1 MSIAR
6 KILMGSSGGKKS
18 TYVDDVFSTYV
29 YKGTGSPQ
37 TITNG
42 IDLAGEGGLVWTK
55 IRNLSYGHFLFDTV
69 NGNGNYLRSDTS
81 DAHAA
86 YATSGTNAGI
96 TAFNNNGYSLG
107 ADQSFQCLNYV
118 NNEYA

>member
-18 TYVDDVFSTYV
+18 TYVEDLFSTYL

-42 IDLAGEGGLVWTK
+42 IDLAGEGGMTWIKSRNWTRSHN
-55 IRNLSYGHFLFDTV
+55 IYDTV
-69 NGNGNYLRSDTS
+69 RG
-81 DAHAA
+81 
-86 YATSGTNAGI
+86 
-96 TAFNNNGYSLG
+96 
-107 ADQSFQCLNYV
+107 V
-118 NNEYA
+118 NK